1 MWFMLLRCTLLL
13 ALAGT
18 GTFVHALTA
27 SCSEGNGGYYDNSR
41 NCTFRNVIVDDVA
54 TTVTFSSGSGYRYN
68 TPYHFRFVDSK
79 LIEVPRKIFDSYS
92 TVQLLGV
99 AECSIES
106 ISRYTFE
113 KASSLL
119 LLNLSTNSLQEVK
132 NYVFTGASSLNHLDL
147 SNNNISV
154 IEEKA
159 FANLYELTSLFLAGN
174 SLKALEEAVFA
185 PLTKLRKISMAR
197 NQLQI
202 LSNELFL
209 HNTALTMVFLQNNQL
224 VMLEKDMFQNVEG
237 LEYLWLKNNNLTS
250 LEFNDLNVK
259 IIGVTNNQLK
269 KIKLNPSVQQLFA
282 SNNSI
287 STIEADDFAKLKIKS
302 LDLAWNNL
310 TSLDSISQI
319 TAVELMDLSHN
330 ALGPL
335 KLTSFA
341 KLTNL
346 IDLNL
351 EDTKISNLQHGTFSQ
366 LSSLKRLDISYNKL
380 NRIDVDIFTSSHHL
394 EELYIDGNRLKEF
407 SYQEIQKI
415 FPQMNKISIAD
426 NYWNCTF
433 LTKMIRSLNTQTI
446 VVGGFKSE
454 SLIADKTN
462 VKGIYCTDDTNPLN
476 EWNTT
481 LKHLDKYLNN
491 SEPIVD
497 TTEIKQIMQN
507 AIDDIE
513 KFNEQKMAL
522 ANTSEKL
529 EGEILDLT
537 KKQLALENDLIQV
550 KQTIL
555 DVKLSQLQNAT
566 TNDTFV
572 SGDLKRMMT
581 ELNVLTETKFNLT
594 SQKLELK
601 IYEQS
606 FKIDKFMDKIN
617 ENAEK
622 LLILRKQ
629 LDQAANPAFA
639 SYNPVMFQGLKS
651 EPSTAG
657 SSHTLTIVI
666 MGTLIVL
673 LVAALAVLYRKS
685 RRVTLRGKSCYST
698 SNTLATMMDNDI

>member
-1 MWFMLLRCTLLL
+1 MWFVLLRCTLLL

-159 FANLYELTSLFLAGN
+159 FANF
-174 SLKALEEAVFA
+174 
-185 PLTKLRKISMAR
+185 
-197 NQLQI
+197 
-202 LSNELFL
+202 
-209 HNTALTMVFLQNNQL
+209 
-224 VMLEKDMFQNVEG
+224 
-237 LEYLWLKNNNLTS
+237 
-250 LEFNDLNVK
+250 
-259 IIGVTNNQLK
+259 
-269 KIKLNPSVQQLFA
+269 
-282 SNNSI
+282 
-287 STIEADDFAKLKIKS
+287 
-302 LDLAWNNL
+302 
-310 TSLDSISQI
+310 QI

-407 SYQEIQKI
+407 SYQEIHKI

-572 SGDLKRMMT
+572 SSDLKRMMT

-622 LLILRKQ
+622 LLMLRKQ
-629 LDQAANPAFA
+629 LDQTANPAFA
-639 SYNPVMFQGLKS
+639 SYNPAMFQGLKS

>member
-1 MWFMLLRCTLLL
+1 MWFVLLRCTLFL

-18 GTFVHALTA
+18 GSFVHALTA

-159 FANLYELTSLFLAGN
+159 FANF
-174 SLKALEEAVFA
+174 
-185 PLTKLRKISMAR
+185 
-197 NQLQI
+197 
-202 LSNELFL
+202 
-209 HNTALTMVFLQNNQL
+209 
-224 VMLEKDMFQNVEG
+224 
-237 LEYLWLKNNNLTS
+237 
-250 LEFNDLNVK
+250 
-259 IIGVTNNQLK
+259 
-269 KIKLNPSVQQLFA
+269 
-282 SNNSI
+282 
-287 STIEADDFAKLKIKS
+287 
-302 LDLAWNNL
+302 
-310 TSLDSISQI
+310 
-319 TAVELMDLSHN
+319 
-330 ALGPL
+330 
-335 KLTSFA
+335 
-341 KLTNL
+341 
-346 IDLNL
+346 
-351 EDTKISNLQHGTFSQ
+351 
-366 LSSLKRLDISYNKL
+366 
-380 NRIDVDIFTSSHHL
+380 
-394 EELYIDGNRLKEF
+394 
-407 SYQEIQKI
+407 
-415 FPQMNKISIAD
+415 
-426 NYWNCTF
+426 
-433 LTKMIRSLNTQTI
+433 LNTQTI

-491 SEPIVD
+491 SEPIV
-497 TTEIKQIMQN
+497 
-507 AIDDIE
+507 
-513 KFNEQKMAL
+513 
-522 ANTSEKL
+522 
-529 EGEILDLT
+529 
-537 KKQLALENDLIQV
+537 

-572 SGDLKRMMT
+572 SSDLKRMMT

-629 LDQAANPAFA
+629 LDQTANPAFA
-639 SYNPVMFQGLKS
+639 SYNPATFQGLKS

>member
-1 MWFMLLRCTLLL
+1 MWFVLLRCTLLL

-18 GTFVHALTA
+18 GTLVHAITA
-27 SCSEGNGGYYDNSR
+27 ICSEGSGGYYDNTR
-41 NCTFRNVIVDDVA
+41 NCTFRNVIVDEVA
-54 TTVTFSSGSGYRYN
+54 TDISFSSGYRYN
-68 TPYHFRFVDSK
+68 APYHFRFVNSK

-99 AECSIES
+99 ADCSIES

-119 LLNLSTNSLQEVK
+119 LLNLSSNSLQEVK

-147 SNNNISV
+147 SYNNISV

-159 FANLYELTSLFLAGN
+159 FANLYELASLFLAGN
-174 SLKALEEAVFA
+174 VLKALEGAVFA
-185 PLTKLRKISMAR
+185 PLTMLRKLSMAK
-197 NQLQI
+197 NQLEI
-202 LSNELFL
+202 LPNELFF

-224 VMLEKDMFQNVEG
+224 LTLDKDLFQNVVG

-250 LEFNDLNVK
+250 LEFSDLNVK

-287 STIEADDFAKLKIKS
+287 STIEADDFVKLEIKS

-319 TAVELMDLSHN
+319 TAVEIMDLSHN

-335 KLTSFA
+335 KLTSFS
-341 KLTNL
+341 KLTKL

-351 EDTKISNLQHGTFSQ
+351 EDTNISNLQHGTFSQ
-366 LSSLKRLDISYNKL
+366 LSALKRLDISYNKL
-380 NRIDVDIFTSSHHL
+380 NRIDVDIFTSSHYL
-394 EELYIDGNRLKEF
+394 EELFIDGNRLKEF
-407 SYQEIQKI
+407 NYQEIHKI
-415 FPQMNKISIAD
+415 FPKMKKVSIAD
-426 NYWNCTF
+426 NNWNCTF
-433 LTKMIRSLNTQTI
+433 LTKMIRSLNTEKI

-462 VKGIYCTDDTNPLN
+462 VKGIYCTDDTNPVS
-476 EWNTT
+476 EWNST
-481 LKHLDKYLNN
+481 LQHLDKYLNN
-491 SEPIVD
+491 SEPIID
-497 TTEIKQIMQN
+497 TSEIKQIMQN
-507 AIDDIE
+507 AIDDIG

-529 EGEILDLT
+529 EGEIMDL
-537 KKQLALENDLIQV
+537 KRKLMSLENDLIQV
-550 KQTIL
+550 KQSIL
-555 DVKLSQLQNAT
+555 DVKLAQLPNAT
-566 TNDTFV
+566 NETYV
-572 SGDLKRMMT
+572 SSDLKRMMV
-581 ELNVLTETKFNLT
+581 ELNDLTVAKFNLT
-594 SQKLELK
+594 SQMLEQK
-601 IYEQS
+601 IYAQS

-617 ENAEK
+617 ENADK
-622 LLILRKQ
+622 LLMLSKR
-629 LDQAANPAFA
+629 LDQTVNPAFA
-639 SYNPVMFQGLKS
+639 GYNPATFQGLKAADT
-651 EPSTAG
+651 STAG
-657 SSHTLTIVI
+657 SSNTLTVVI
-666 MGTLIVL
+666 MGVLIVL
-673 LVAALAVLYRKS
+673 LVAALAIVYRRS

>member
-1 MWFMLLRCTLLL
+1 MWFVLLRCTLLL

-159 FANLYELTSLFLAGN
+159 FANF
-174 SLKALEEAVFA
+174 
-185 PLTKLRKISMAR
+185 
-197 NQLQI
+197 
-202 LSNELFL
+202 
-209 HNTALTMVFLQNNQL
+209 
-224 VMLEKDMFQNVEG
+224 
-237 LEYLWLKNNNLTS
+237 
-250 LEFNDLNVK
+250 
-259 IIGVTNNQLK
+259 
-269 KIKLNPSVQQLFA
+269 
-282 SNNSI
+282 
-287 STIEADDFAKLKIKS
+287 
-302 LDLAWNNL
+302 
-310 TSLDSISQI
+310 QI

-407 SYQEIQKI
+407 SYQEIHKI

-572 SGDLKRMMT
+572 SSDLRRMMT

-606 FKIDKFMDKIN
+606 FKIDKFIDKIN

-629 LDQAANPAFA
+629 LDQTANPAFA
-639 SYNPVMFQGLKS
+639 SYNPAMFQGLKS

-673 LVAALAVLYRKS
+673 LVAALAILYRNS

>member
-1 MWFMLLRCTLLL
+1 MNRITLQATFPASHEMVIRCTMSVSTLSRPTLRSAREGNRKESCTLFL

-18 GTFVHALTA
+18 GSFVHALTA

-209 HNTALTMVFLQNNQL
+209 HNTALTM
-224 VMLEKDMFQNVEG
+224 
-237 LEYLWLKNNNLTS
+237 
-250 LEFNDLNVK
+250 
-259 IIGVTNNQLK
+259 
-269 KIKLNPSVQQLFA
+269 
-282 SNNSI
+282 
-287 STIEADDFAKLKIKS
+287 
-302 LDLAWNNL
+302 
-310 TSLDSISQI
+310 
-319 TAVELMDLSHN
+319 
-330 ALGPL
+330 
-335 KLTSFA
+335 
-341 KLTNL
+341 
-346 IDLNL
+346 
-351 EDTKISNLQHGTFSQ
+351 

-407 SYQEIQKI
+407 SYQEIHKI

-572 SGDLKRMMT
+572 SSDLKRMMT
-581 ELNVLTETKFNLT
+581 ELNDLTVAKFNLT

-629 LDQAANPAFA
+629 LDQTANPAFA
-639 SYNPVMFQGLKS
+639 SYNPATFQGLKS

>member
-1 MWFMLLRCTLLL
+1 MWFVLLRCTLFL

-18 GTFVHALTA
+18 GSFVHALTA
-27 SCSEGNGGYYDNSR
+27 SCSEGNAAAAVTG
-41 NCTFRNVIVDDVA
+41 
-54 TTVTFSSGSGYRYN
+54 TTRR
-68 TPYHFRFVDSK
+68 YHFRFVDSK

-159 FANLYELTSLFLAGN
+159 FANF
-174 SLKALEEAVFA
+174 
-185 PLTKLRKISMAR
+185 
-197 NQLQI
+197 
-202 LSNELFL
+202 
-209 HNTALTMVFLQNNQL
+209 
-224 VMLEKDMFQNVEG
+224 
-237 LEYLWLKNNNLTS
+237 
-250 LEFNDLNVK
+250 
-259 IIGVTNNQLK
+259 
-269 KIKLNPSVQQLFA
+269 
-282 SNNSI
+282 
-287 STIEADDFAKLKIKS
+287 
-302 LDLAWNNL
+302 
-310 TSLDSISQI
+310 
-319 TAVELMDLSHN
+319 
-330 ALGPL
+330 
-335 KLTSFA
+335 
-341 KLTNL
+341 
-346 IDLNL
+346 
-351 EDTKISNLQHGTFSQ
+351 
-366 LSSLKRLDISYNKL
+366 
-380 NRIDVDIFTSSHHL
+380 
-394 EELYIDGNRLKEF
+394 
-407 SYQEIQKI
+407 
-415 FPQMNKISIAD
+415 IAD

-462 VKGIYCTDDTNPLN
+462 VKGIYCTDDTNPPN

-572 SGDLKRMMT
+572 SSDLKRMMT

-629 LDQAANPAFA
+629 LDQTANPAFA
-639 SYNPVMFQGLKS
+639 SYNPATFQGLKS

-685 RRVTLRGKSCYST
+685 RRVTLRGKNCYST